1 MKSHVLRPLYV
12 ILALV
17 GLILLS
23 RVFIV
28 PKDFGVQERGFMYGW
43 HRKGNEQEWKDFKV
57 KYKTVQYCS
66 QCHTE
71 EYSLLGKSPHII
83 IQCENCHGPAVD
95 HPADPPK
102 LSIDRSRGLCLRCH
116 SWLPYEASGRYKIPG
131 INPEEHNPGIE
142 CVACHNPHSPKI
154 GS

>member
-17 GLILLS
+17 GLILLL

-28 PKDFGVQERGFMYGW
+28 PEDFGTYDRGFMYAW

-57 KYKTVQYCS
+57 KYQTAEYCK

-71 EYSLLGKSPHII
+71 QSALLGNSPHLL
-83 IQCENCHGPAVD
+83 IQCENCHGPAID
-95 HPADPPK
+95 HPAEPPK
-102 LSIDRSRGLCLRCH
+102 LSIDRSRQFCLRCH
-116 SWLPYEASGRYKIPG
+116 SWLPYKASGRYDIAG
-131 INPEEHNPGIE
+131 INPDEHYPDAE
-142 CVACHNPHSPKI
+142 CATCHNPHSPKI

>member
-28 PKDFGVQERGFMYGW
+28 PDDFGTYERGFMYGW

-57 KYKTVQYCS
+57 KYKTVQYCQ

-71 EYSLLGKSPHII
+71 EYSQLGFSPHVR

-116 SWLPYEASGRYKIPG
+116 SWLPYRASGRYEIPG
-131 INPEEHNPGIE
+131 INPEEHNPSIE